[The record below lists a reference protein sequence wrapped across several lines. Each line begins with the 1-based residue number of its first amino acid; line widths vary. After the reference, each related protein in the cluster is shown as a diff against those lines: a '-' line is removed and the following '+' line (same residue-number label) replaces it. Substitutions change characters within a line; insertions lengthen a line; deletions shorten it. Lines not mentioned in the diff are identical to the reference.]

1 MKTLNHLS
9 LRAMLAGL
17 AALTISTAW
26 AEPPRWVVRDADSEL
41 VLFGTIH
48 FLPNDLDWDSPG
60 LVEQLSSADEV
71 WFEADPDTLQS
82 PELQQLVMQRGLDA
96 QTPLSE
102 KLGED
107 LYQRLIET
115 AGEYGLPEQQVA
127 MMQPWLASI
136 TLTSVAIMRAGFNPS
151 AGVEMQL
158 HAMLDDQ
165 PVRSLESAEFQIRML
180 ADLPT
185 EQQVDMLASSL
196 DQIEEGTER
205 FSELTRE
212 WAAGET
218 AGMED
223 MLVDSLQND
232 YPEVYD
238 VLFTQRNAAWVEQLE
253 AELAG
258 SGSDFVAVGVG
269 HLVGEGSVVE
279 LLQQRGWTV
288 ERVDAS
294 AE

>member
-1 MKTLNHLS
+1 MNIKFRSS
-9 LRAMLAGL
+9 LRAALVGL
-17 AALTISTAW
+17 ATLTAATAW
-26 AEPPRWVVRDADSEL
+26 AEPPRWVVRDADSEM

-48 FLPNDLDWDSPG
+48 FLPNELDWHSPG
-60 LVEQLSSADEV
+60 LVEQLSAAEEV
-71 WFEADPDTLQS
+71 WFEADPATLQS
-82 PELQQLVMQRGLDA
+82 PELQQLVMKRGIDA
-96 QTPLSE
+96 SGSLSE

-107 LYQRLIET
+107 LYQRLVEK
-115 AGEYGLPEQQVA
+115 AGEFGLPEQQVA

-165 PVRSLESAEFQIRML
+165 PIRALESAELQIRML
-180 ADLPT
+180 ADLT
-185 EQQVDMLASSL
+185 ADQQVGMLASTL
-196 DQIEEGTER
+196 DQIDDGTER
-205 FSELTRE
+205 FRELTQE
-212 WAAGET
+212 WAAGQT
-218 AGMED
+218 GGLED
-223 MLVDSLQND
+223 MMVESLQAD

-238 VLFTQRNAAWVEQLE
+238 ALFTRRNADWVEQLE

-258 SGSDFVAVGVG
+258 SGTDFVAVGVG
-269 HLVGEGSVVE
+269 HLIGEGSVVDMLRE
-279 LLQQRGWTV
+279 RGWTV